1 MADARTVK
9 SQQALIQ
16 SGLILLNKNKGI
28 SLSDIAKEAN
38 VGRATLYRLYDSKE
52 ALVEAIAV
60 WCLTKF
66 DSATQFI
73 DEQARSHMQAI
84 EMMFSAL
91 MPLTEEFR
99 FIAELDY
106 FAGSSKAIENII
118 EQQDK
123 ELIQLIDDAK
133 QHGEIDATLPTTWL
147 LHLINGLFFAG
158 WYQQEQ
164 EGFSPADAAA
174 LAIESFKRVASPKT

>member
-9 SQQALIQ
+9 SQQALIR
-16 SGLILLNKNKGI
+16 SGLVLLNKNKGI
-28 SLSDIAKEAN
+28 SLSDIAKEAG

-60 WCLTKF
+60 WCLEQF

-73 DEQARSHMQAI
+73 EKEAKSHMQAI
-84 EMMFSAL
+84 QMMFDAL
-91 MPLTEEFR
+91 MPFTEAFR

-106 FAGSSKAIENII
+106 FSGSSEKIARII

-123 ELIQLIDDAK
+123 ELLQLIDDGK
-133 QHGEIDATLPTTWL
+133 RYGEIDKTLPTTWL
-147 LHLINGLFFAG
+147 LHLVDGLFYTG

-164 EGFSPADAAA
+164 EEFTAKQASE
-174 LAIESFKRVASPKT
+174 LAFESFRRVASPAN

>member
-60 WCLTKF
+60 WCLT
-66 DSATQFI
+66 
-73 DEQARSHMQAI
+73 
-84 EMMFSAL
+84 
-91 MPLTEEFR
+91 
-99 FIAELDY
+99 
-106 FAGSSKAIENII
+106 
-118 EQQDK
+118 
-123 ELIQLIDDAK
+123 
-133 QHGEIDATLPTTWL
+133 
-147 LHLINGLFFAG
+147 
-158 WYQQEQ
+158 
-164 EGFSPADAAA
+164 
-174 LAIESFKRVASPKT
+174 